1 MSSSAV
7 PVQGSIAPWRRVMP
21 ASLFVRELLVTVAR
35 PRALVL
41 KLAIP
46 LVLTLPLLLGHA
58 PTFWAGML
66 LTTLTAMTG
75 AVGSA
80 ISIARARE
88 SGLLAR
94 LAVTPRSPG
103 RSMLSWVAG
112 STIIDVIQLVPTL
125 IVLFALAP
133 VTAPGAFA
141 LVVILIAVLF
151 MANVLGSVVSSAGGG
166 AGEVL
171 IDVVVLLA
179 PLLFFGG
186 LFTGVPRAGW
196 RWIAAQVDPFTYLDS
211 AFTGALGGVA
221 AFDARTA
228 IVAAC
233 LTMIT
238 SATIIVTLG
247 RIVLRRR

>member
-1 MSSSAV
+1 MTPSVSSPDRLST
-7 PVQGSIAPWRRVMP
+7 PPHHHDEQFRCSGSGFDAPWRRVMP

-186 LFTGVPRAGW
+186 LFTGVPRSRLALDRGTGGSIHLPGFGVHRRAG
-196 RWIAAQVDPFTYLDS
+196 
-211 AFTGALGGVA
+211 
-221 AFDARTA
+221 
-228 IVAAC
+228 
-233 LTMIT
+233 
-238 SATIIVTLG
+238 
-247 RIVLRRR
+247 RRRCLRC